1 MLVYTSDVLTEDLD
15 VIGPVS
21 ATIHVRADRPHH
33 DVFVRLCDVNPAGV
47 SVNICDGLRR
57 TSTVD
62 ASDGAVEVELWPAA
76 HRFRAG
82 HRIRVQVSA
91 GAHPRYPRNP
101 GTGDPL
107 ATAVTLRPVRIEVW
121 HDPDRP
127 SRIRLPVG

>member
-1 MLVYTSDVLTEDLD
+1 
-15 VIGPVS
+15 
-21 ATIHVRADRPHH
+21 
-33 DVFVRLCDVNPAGV
+33 
-47 SVNICDGLRR
+47 
-57 TSTVD
+57 
-62 ASDGAVEVELWPAA
+62 VEVELWPAA

-107 ATAVTLRPVRIEVW
+107 ATATTLRPVRIEVW

-127 SRIRLPVG
+127 SRIRLPKG